1 MVQSSEEFVEQ
12 DSKIN
17 LYESRFYNLFEAKQQ
32 SDSESKQ
39 SESKQSESKQSESKQ
54 SESKQSELLFDV
66 NPIFNI
72 LGINTQ
78 RTYADVVG
86 SEPTNVFNMQFPNNV
101 VTRERVQGS
110 MYNILD
116 EIEEVRESISENTY
130 LNLSNQLRIVYD
142 YISQNDTSTS
152 NDVPPIRSQRRSR
165 TRYNNIF
172 TTQPVQQTNQ
182 ENEGARNLTPLNASL
197 YNLFKWII
205 RDAPFKKVWQIL
217 LLLLLFNISII
228 FVLIGTIIKLFQKVV
243 IDNILK
249 KILLIFILFAEEV
262 LLNEPNQT
270 YRNILLE
277 CIRLGRITL
286 NW

>member
-1 MVQSSEEFVEQ
+1 MTLNTEEFVEQ

-17 LYESRFYNLFEAKQQ
+17 SYESRFYNLFESKQQQDSKQQDSKQQDSKQQESKQQESKQQ
-32 SDSESKQ
+32 SEF
-39 SESKQSESKQSESKQ
+39 
-54 SESKQSELLFDV
+54 LFDI

-78 RTYADVVG
+78 RTYSDIVG
-86 SEPTNVFNMQFPNNV
+86 SEPFNMEFTNNV

-116 EIEEVRESISENTY
+116 QIEEVRESISENTY
-130 LNLSNQLRIVYD
+130 LNLSNQLRTVYD
-142 YISQNDTSTS
+142 YISQNDMTSSSDFSPLNQT
-152 NDVPPIRSQRRSR
+152 RQQRRSR
-165 TRYNNIF
+165 ARYNNIF
-172 TTQPVQQTNQ
+172 VSQSIQ

-217 LLLLLFNISII
+217 LLLSLFNISII
-228 FVLIGTIIKLFQKVV
+228 FVLLGTIIKLFQKLV

-249 KILLIFILFAEEV
+249 KILLIVILFAEEV